1 MRSVLLVVMLNVD
14 MLSVLMLNVV
24 ILSVIMLSVLA
35 PSILRGSMYDSAYLE
50 LIIYSCK
57 IFVTL
62 GHGIH
67 DKNFTAVT

>member
-14 MLSVLMLNVV
+14 MLSVLVLNVV
-24 ILSVIMLSVLA
+24 FWVSSCY
-35 PSILRGSMYDSAYLE
+35 SILRGSMYDSAYLE

-62 GHGIH
+62 DQGIH
-67 DKNFTAVT
+67 VKNLQP

>member
-1 MRSVLLVVMLNVD
+1 MRSVLLIVMLDVD

-24 ILSVIMLSVLA
+24 ILSVIILSVMV
-35 PSILRGSMYDSAYLE
+35 PSILHRNMYDSAYLE
-50 LIIYSCK
+50 LIIYSRK

-67 DKNFTAVT
+67 DKKFTAVT